1 MLIFL
6 SSKKA
11 KDSPHTKTQRAQ
23 RKAGN
28 SEKKKNLATDLH

>member
-11 KDSPHTKTQRAQ
+11 KGFSPQR
-23 RKAGN
+23 R
-28 SEKKKNLATDLH
+28 